1 MAPPKVLS
9 AKDLKSGSLLRS
21 GAGKKKD
28 SSTRLSKTNIGK
40 GTPSPFQNPDFAVP
54 TIQLGLPN
62 QNELQKAESKLSK
75 TQKRLSTTSIGKSTK
90 IVDPSG
96 KNIIGS
102 DIFNNDD
109 PFGNDGLN
117 QNFPEF
123 ARDSVKHGTLKV
135 KGMSNRSKSTAATRG
150 ELPTLSAMLKTDNF
164 SNKQFNAKSR
174 GRFINPFN
182 AGGGLYKKDEDGG
195 YKFVD
200 NRVKINTKPASTRSG
215 YKVRTTA
222 ATKLRKAVGGL
233 DQLSKA
239 GIGVNTNIFTPSGI
253 SRSQIATDKAFGNVQ
268 RPSITSPYG
277 NYANPKFG
285 KLSKSVAKTP
295 SFTQSQFSQNIKLL
309 SAGYGLGNTKARE
322 AISAA
327 SRASAARVKKANQ
340 AKNISARAR
349 LGSDPV
355 LAEANRI
362 LKEQGA
368 DYKYEIKSRRRRRG
382 RYETYVAAVYTGP
395 TITKYRTWSSSR
407 GRQKRIRD
415 VTSPGTIVS
424 RPSYTSVVQN
434 YQKNQGILDF
444 AQEHTDIKPTGKYYD
459 PSLNVSKITSRIN
472 QLESM
477 ARRRKTT
484 TRNVRVPYKR
494 WVNGKGYRTG
504 TKTVRKQTTTIGTGS
519 VSAAGGKLTQ
529 AQANEYAQLIS
540 QRSKAGGIGK
550 AAFAKHVESVA
561 QTKKSQVDQYVE
573 PLDNI
578 YSYAAV
584 GDDTIGELESYYGDL
599 SKAHSDYDKNIDI
612 LTQGIAKVQTVRGK
626 ASAIRKGTS
635 ILGRH
640 ESIEAR
646 EQPYDTVIAD
656 TSAQL
661 TSIGNQLSGKRTA
674 MKTRGNLA
682 MTLNSIMGTSEPYS
696 LQEADQ
702 AITNKIPAA
711 EKAVTDAEANYK
723 SAISARVR
731 GGRSAMRA
739 RERRTRA
746 AFARVSNAK
755 AYLSKLKTAK
765 TNIATHGADTWGTD
779 KINSGVIA
787 TPSNRT
793 ITGARTGKNNWYR
806 GAPGSTVLKIPK
818 DKIPA
823 SGKVIVEATVSYTSG
838 YKGRTHATGTFGTI
852 NKGSKTVRQELPV
865 DANGNVKINMHMYG
879 TKYGQ
884 QAKAGISN
892 IKVIDP
898 TRTQS
903 GATLL
908 GDIGSLTSQQSQ
920 LQSTLKEN
928 QATKSYFDNAQAFLG
943 GKTNTLKGPKGKTIA
958 TFSRGKLNITD
969 QERFTDVYG
978 TKLTDSDTFGVAR
991 AMGAPISALDT
1002 RISSIQKELKPG
1014 QSSEPQYAEKTARL
1028 SNLTNT
1034 RDFLTGKTNKLVL
1047 GENHLDDAITSV
1059 KSAAAKDIA
1068 TLSSRLA
1075 KQKASQ
1081 NRNKNSYGFK
1091 RYTKNKGA
1099 VYASWAKSNKSLQD
1113 QITARTKKRD
1123 DTVKKLQD
1131 AKTGKSTVTAA
1142 TRGQLGKIDVK
1153 YDSVFSGMGID
1164 IPKELLKDKATPL
1177 STKHLSTLETSLKE
1191 KEAKQK
1197 ALVGELKVVQKERIK
1212 ETATAQSKQIDKL
1225 VGARVLNRREAA
1237 KQKADIAKQV
1247 RAQTKQIDAVSDN
1260 VPIPDIEAIDPDLK
1274 SEAQRIFEST
1284 ESVIKASS
1292 KAKARQKL
1300 RQVTRSRKPA
1310 TSPVGAVL
1318 KVGAVVP
1325 RPRPAIKRQT
1335 TSLGSRQ
1342 TSLPNPFLSQ

>member
-135 KGMSNRSKSTAATRG
+135 KGMSNRSKSKAASRG
-150 ELPTLSAMLKTDNF
+150 ELPTLSSMLKTDNF
-164 SNKQFNAKSR
+164 RNKQFNTKSR
-174 GRFINPFN
+174 DRFINPFN

-239 GIGVNTNIFTPSGI
+239 GIGVNTNIFTPSGQT
-253 SRSQIATDKAFGNVQ
+253 RSQIATNKAFGNIA
-268 RPSITSPYG
+268 RPSVTSPYG
-277 NYANPKFG
+277 NFANPSFG
-285 KLSKSVAKTP
+285 KVSRSIKSTP
-295 SFTQSQFSQNIKLL
+295 TITQKQFSENIKLL
-309 SAGYGLGNTKARE
+309 SAGKGLGDAKAR
-322 AISAA
+322 ASIAASSAA
-327 SRASAARVKKANQ
+327 SN
-340 AKNISARAR
+340 AR
-349 LGSDPV
+349 LSKVSKARNVAKSASLSRNPN
-355 LAEANRI
+355 LAQANAI
-362 LKEQGA
+362 LAEQGA
-368 DYKYEIKSRRRRRG
+368 NYRIGVYTRRRRRG
-382 RYETYVAAVYTGP
+382 RWETNYVKLYHGP
-395 TITKYRTWSSSR
+395 STRRTR
-407 GRQKRIRD
+407 TRVIHNGRR
-415 VTSPGTIVS
+415 V
-424 RPSYTSVVQN
+424 SYTTGYTQGQRMSGGVPNPDGIVQA
-434 YQKNQGILDF
+434 YYKNKAISDFGEKQGIDRLEGETT
-444 AQEHTDIKPTGKYYD
+444 AAHATR
-459 PSLNVSKITSRIN
+459 VSKVAKSKKDTLLQYIDPFDAPEKAEIAKLQS
-472 QLESM
+472 QLNSVNAKIKAANRYRYRSGSSM
-477 ARRRKTT
+477 ARAKA
-484 TRNVRVPYKR
+484 KR
-494 WVNGKGYRTG
+494 LAPLR
-504 TKTVRKQTTTIGTGS
+504 
-519 VSAAGGKLTQ
+519 
-529 AQANEYAQLIS
+529 AQANQL
-540 QRSKAGGIGK
+540 QSKIG
-550 AAFAKHVESVA
+550 
-561 QTKKSQVDQYVE
+561 TLKSSTQDT
-573 PLDNI
+573 I

-584 GDDTIGELESYYGDL
+584 GSDKIGELESYYGDL

-723 SAISARVR
+723 SAISARIR

-903 GATLL
+903 GATLF

-991 AMGAPISALDT
+991 AMGAPISVLDT

-1059 KSAAAKDIA
+1059 KSAAAKDISA
-1068 TLSSRLA
+1068 LSSRLA

-1091 RYTKNKGA
+1091 RYAKNKGA
-1099 VYASWAKSNKSLQD
+1099 VYASWAKSNKALQD
-1113 QITARTKKRD
+1113 QIAARTKKRD

-1142 TRGQLGKIDVK
+1142 TRGQLGKIDVQ